1 MRKVTQREDTNPQDS
16 NKSGMGGLFEIAIRR
31 FRSVGM
37 TATLLALLFVVTGL
51 LGLALVP
58 AISLISFAF
67 EWSEQLAEFPKRF
80 VQGMS
85 IVGGFFAY
93 GFSGIVIV
101 PIANRLVR
109 PLLKPF
115 RGPAYSVEV
124 FGWYVHNILI
134 YCLRYSFLDWITP
147 SPFNVFFYR
156 QMGMRVGKRAE
167 INSSNISDAAYI
179 TLEDGV
185 TIGGSATVI
194 AHYAMGGYLV
204 ISPVIIRKNATIG
217 LRAVIMGGVE
227 IGEGA
232 KVLPNSVVLPKS
244 VIPAGE
250 TWAGVPAK
258 RYVP

>member
-1 MRKVTQREDTNPQDS
+1 MTQRQDTNPQDS
-16 NKSGMGGLFEIAIRR
+16 EKSGMGGLFEIAIRR

-37 TATLLALLFVVTGL
+37 TVTFLSLLLVVTAL
-51 LGLALVP
+51 LGLSLVP
-58 AISLISFAF
+58 SISLISFAF
-67 EWSEQLAEFPKRF
+67 EWSEGFGEFTKRL

-85 IVGGFFAY
+85 IVGAFLTF
-93 GFSGIVIV
+93 GFSAIVVV
-101 PIANRLVR
+101 PLANRLVR

-115 RGPAYSVEV
+115 RGPAYSSEV

-134 YCLRYSFLDWITP
+134 YCLRYTFLDWITP

-156 QMGMRVGKRAE
+156 QMGMRIGKRAE

-217 LRAVIMGGVE
+217 LRAIIMGGVE

-250 TWAGVPAK
+250 TWAGIPAK
-258 RYVP
+258 RYDPKS